1 MPYIASTLTCD
12 QKYTHFS
19 RGTDGFLTE
28 MEDKTVVVKGG
39 FGLANKNFVTP
50 TGATLTQITDEQL
63 ALLEQHSQFK
73 MHQDKGFL
81 KVIKSGS
88 ADGDKAASG
97 MTLGDKSQ
105 PLNPQM
111 YQKKDDERPEILS
124 VNTGQVKVQ

>member
-12 QKYTHFS
+12 QKYAHFV
-19 RGTDGFLTE
+19 RNGDFLTE
-28 MEDKTVVVKGG
+28 VEDQTVIVKGG
-39 FGLANKNFVTP
+39 FGLANQNFVTP
-50 TGATLTQITDEQL
+50 TGAVMTPVTDAQL
-63 ALLEQHSQFK
+63 ASLEKHSQFK
-73 MHQDKGFL
+73 VHQDKGFV

-111 YQKKDDERPEILS
+111 YQKKDDEKPEIIS
-124 VNTGQVKVQ
+124 VHTGPVKV